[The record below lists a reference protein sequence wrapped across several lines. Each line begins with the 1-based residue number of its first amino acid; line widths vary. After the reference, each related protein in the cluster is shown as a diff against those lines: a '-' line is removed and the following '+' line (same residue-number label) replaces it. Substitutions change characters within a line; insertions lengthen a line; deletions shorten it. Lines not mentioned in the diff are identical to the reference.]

1 MIKDESK
8 IKRDARIAIIIAIV
22 VLGILF
28 VFVGIVAYHFIKY
41 VPPGYSPYN
50 RMLVMEKPIQL
61 GVTREDTANELISEV
76 TKHINQLKDVIALNV
91 VRIRFEENFH
101 ISRYDISYIIRLS
114 ENSIGFL
121 NVPVT
126 LYNDEWRIRGGQV
139 WYIHTQPQINDLLS
153 DDVTSFV
160 EQVIDYLK
168 ESSEHLISNRARLS
182 IWYHSISFRYGMYD
196 RDVITFNIIR
206 EGETPIVKRLP

>member
-1 MIKDESK
+1 MKDESK
-8 IKRDARIAIIIAIV
+8 IKRDARIAIAIAIV
-22 VLGILF
+22 VLSVLF
-28 VFVGIVAYHFIKY
+28 AFVGLVAYYLIKD

-61 GVTREDTANELISEV
+61 GVTREDTINELISEV
-76 TKHINQLKDVIALNV
+76 TKHIKQLEDVIALNRV
-91 VRIRFEENFH
+91 GIRFEENFQ

-121 NVPVT
+121 SVPVT
-126 LYNDEWRIRGGQV
+126 LDNDEWRIRGGQV
-139 WYIHTQPQINDLLS
+139 WYIHTQHQINNLLS

-168 ESSEHLISNRARLS
+168 ESSEHLTRDRTRLN
-182 IWYHSISFRYGMYD
+182 IWYNSISFRYGRYD
-196 RDVITFNIIR
+196 RDVISFNIIR
-206 EGETPIVKRLP
+206 EGETPIVKRSP